1 MTEEVVYLRFIM
13 TGGFSIFGDS
23 IFTTTQRVGNF
34 SKKKKKAGVRSSGAK
49 RNETSTDSGSWN
61 KRNSAELITII
72 IY

>member
-23 IFTTTQRVGNF
+23 IFAATQRVGNF
-34 SKKKKKAGVRSSGAK
+34 SKKKKAGVRSSGAK

>member
-1 MTEEVVYLRFIM
+1 MFISDLLWLGDLVFLG
-13 TGGFSIFGDS
+13 TQYSPLHRESEIFL
-23 IFTTTQRVGNF
+23 
-34 SKKKKKAGVRSSGAK
+34 KKKKAGVRSSGAK